1 MNKKIFGSRYQVI
14 YLLGKKPGF
23 RTLLCSDIQ
32 TQQLVVVKFMV
43 WDKDFEWQNLKLF
56 EREAQ
61 VLQNISHPGIPK
73 YLNYFEVNQP
83 HLKGFALVQDY
94 IQAASL
100 EEYLQSG
107 RTFSIEEVKQLAESV
122 LEILIYLHS
131 QKPQVIHRDIK
142 LSNILLT
149 NRSGNKI
156 GDIYLVNFGSVKTLA
171 ASYTKTMTVV
181 GTYGYM
187 SPEHFGGKIIPT
199 SDLYSLGATLVYL
212 VTGTHPADLPQ
223 KNGRIQFEQLVNCP
237 PDFARW

>member
-23 RTLLCSDIQ
+23 RSLLCSDIQ

-56 EREAQ
+56 EREAR
-61 VLQNISHPGIPK
+61 VLQNICHPGVPK

-122 LEILIYLHS
+122 LEILIYLNS
-131 QKPQVIHRDIK
+131 Q
-142 LSNILLT
+142 
-149 NRSGNKI
+149 
-156 GDIYLVNFGSVKTLA
+156 
-171 ASYTKTMTVV
+171 
-181 GTYGYM
+181 
-187 SPEHFGGKIIPT
+187 
-199 SDLYSLGATLVYL
+199 
-212 VTGTHPADLPQ
+212 
-223 KNGRIQFEQLVNCP
+223 
-237 PDFARW
+237 